1 MINKLALLL
10 ITVFVIVIFVK
21 IVKSYNYSSKIENLQ
36 KLSWNNFEHT
46 SKNSSEKLD
55 DYRNRILFNHFVNN

>member
-21 IVKSYNYSSKIENLQ
+21 IVKSYNYSSKIENFQ
-36 KLSWNNFEHT
+36 SVT
-46 SKNSSEKLD
+46 
-55 DYRNRILFNHFVNN
+55 